1 MNKRK
6 IVKEIINPYMDKNGF
21 TLEKY
26 ERGDWSY
33 RKKIDEALL
42 EINIADAN
50 GRLHMHIGVYGR
62 AYDVQAEQFIDTLPS
77 ARTSMMDWDYSWIG
91 KTEEE
96 KENVWDIWKPVR

>member
-50 GRLHMHIGVYGR
+50 GRLHMYRQSSLLIHCHLRG
-62 AYDVQAEQFIDTLPS
+62 QA
-77 ARTSMMDWDYSWIG
+77 
-91 KTEEE
+91 
-96 KENVWDIWKPVR
+96 

>member
-50 GRLHMHIGVYGR
+50 GRLHMHIGVYGVHTMYR
-62 AYDVQAEQFIDTLPS
+62 QSSLLIHCHLRGQA
-77 ARTSMMDWDYSWIG
+77 
-91 KTEEE
+91 
-96 KENVWDIWKPVR
+96 

>member
-33 RKKIDEALL
+33 RKKIDEAF
-42 EINIADAN
+42 EIISHKEKYQKNVWLDKEFENNAIQT
-50 GRLHMHIGVYGR
+50 IS
-62 AYDVQAEQFIDTLPS
+62 LPS
-77 ARTSMMDWDYSWIG
+77 FAFY
-91 KTEEE
+91 E
-96 KENVWDIWKPVR
+96 